1 MTQTQPSAAPEGFA
15 AAEQAAADRLANAF
29 PEARAP
35 GDGAPPA
42 ASPPGDDGQQPAPFD
57 ILADD
62 ALDNLPL
69 QGMQYQDGKR
79 LEAELRR
86 SRETFKPLNDAF
98 GGMSDEARQAL
109 LESAPTLGDDI
120 GFLGQVMT
128 RLHPDDRQYFRDA
141 MELMATDPIQ
151 ASQMLAR
158 GAELIQSHY
167 QMPGQPQQQQ
177 QQQWEPPAGQQPMP
191 EWADPQGQYDGQ
203 VDEGYYDPADQPL
216 TVGQMEQMLAQRDWQ
231 HIVTG
236 EEQAIVAEAQAL
248 GYDLDSSD
256 PVDAA
261 RFNNLL
267 FFLGREETG
276 GDVELAHQ
284 YAQAMD
290 QAAIDRF
297 VQAKAAD
304 AGRPVPPVNGEAPMH
319 AREPIVS
326 MSDGEAAMRAR
337 LDGTLG
343 PDPRARSA
351 DD

>member
-1 MTQTQPSAAPEGFA
+1 MTQTQPPAAAPEGFA

-29 PEARAP
+29 PEGRAP
-35 GDGAPPA
+35 GDGAL
-42 ASPPGDDGQQPAPFD
+42 PAPAEPQGEPGFD
-57 ILADD
+57 LLADD

-69 QGMQYQDGKR
+69 EGMQYADGKR

-98 GGMSDEARQAL
+98 GQMTAEARAAL
-109 LESAPTLGDDI
+109 LEAAPTLGEDL
-120 GFLGQVMT
+120 GFVSQVMSK
-128 RLHPDDRQYFRDA
+128 LHADDRAYFRDA
-141 MELMATDPIQ
+141 MALMATDPLQ
-151 ASQMLAR
+151 ASEMLAR
-158 GAELIQSHY
+158 GAEIIQRGY
-167 QMPGQPQQQQ
+167 QQPGAQQQFAA
-177 QQQWEPPAGQQPMP
+177 PAGQQPMP
-191 EWADPQGQYDGQ
+191 QWADPQGEYDGQ
-203 VDEGYYDPADQPL
+203 QQIDEGEYADPADQPM
-216 TVGQMEQMLAQRDWQ
+216 TRGEMEQMLAQRDWQ
-231 HIVTG
+231 HTVSAEEG
-236 EEQAIVAEAQAL
+236 EILAEAQAL

-304 AGRPVPPVNGEAPMH
+304 AGRPVPPVNGEAAMIPH
-319 AREPIVS
+319 QPIAS
-326 MSDGEAAMRAR
+326 MDDGKAAMLAR
-337 LDGTLG
+337 LTGSLG

-351 DD
+351 ED